1 MILRL
6 GTLHQKSDSN
16 MLLIIRKFWIGF
28 SRRELIALS
37 NFYWINHKEHLG
49 IGTDI
54 IKSLS
59 WNCIIAKWPRA
70 VYIYRSN
77 ITGFLG
83 IKIYWW
89 TQRKCFKKIIKR
101 TPKLG
106 KRRSRLSCWP
116 VCQLIIE
123 YLKFLVLKMKA
134 DLTRFLSCRT
144 PYLSLKGNKIEEDHM
159 NLINLIQRHT
169 LCRRKYC
176 LRENKN
182 SELSCR
188 FIFSIW

>member
-1 MILRL
+1 M
-6 GTLHQKSDSN
+6 
-16 MLLIIRKFWIGF
+16 
-28 SRRELIALS
+28 IALS

-106 KRRSRLSCWP
+106 KKLASLSTYYW
-116 VCQLIIE
+116 VLEI
-123 YLKFLVLKMKA
+123 FVLKMKA

-144 PYLSLKGNKIEEDHM
+144 PYLSLKGNKIEEDHV

-188 FIFSIW
+188 FNFFHLITGENTNRFLTSQYRVWKTKLLLNYCH